1 MSSSPRIPYPENAPV
16 PPGALNIER
25 MFFHMPPDLLAG
37 FGGFAQSV
45 MAAKA
50 LDPLLRELAILRVGH
65 LSNAPYEIHQHSA
78 FARHLGMAEAKI
90 VAIAIGAAAPVFDAG
105 EQALL
110 TFVDD
115 LVLRV
120 RPSDA
125 SLAAIRE
132 HLDLPALFTL
142 MLATGQYMLVCR
154 ILETTGVPIEDE
166 PGIGVGRLSITQQS

>member
-1 MSSSPRIPYPENAPV
+1 MSKSPRIPYPENAPAV
-16 PPGALNIER
+16 PGALNVER
-25 MFFHMPPDLLAG
+25 MFLHMPADLLAG
-37 FGGFAQSV
+37 FGAFAQSV
-45 MAAKA
+45 MATTS

-90 VAIAIGAAAPVFDAG
+90 ADIPTGAPAPVFDAR

-115 LVLRV
+115 LVLHV

-125 SLAAIRE
+125 SLAAIRG
-132 HLDLPALFTL
+132 HLGLPALFAL
-142 MLATGQYMLVCR
+142 ILATGQYMLVCR
-154 ILETTGVPIEDE
+154 ILETADVPIEDE
-166 PGIGVGRLSITQQS
+166 PGIGVARLSSTQQS